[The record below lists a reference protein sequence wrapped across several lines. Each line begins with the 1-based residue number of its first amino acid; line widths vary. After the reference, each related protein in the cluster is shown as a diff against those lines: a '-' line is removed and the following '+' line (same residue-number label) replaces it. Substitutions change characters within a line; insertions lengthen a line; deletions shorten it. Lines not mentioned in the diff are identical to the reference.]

1 METASQSVSRRQN
14 TFQFVDDKLLLY
26 TRRLATVS
34 DLSVTGITCHVG
46 GRHLANERPT
56 TSDNDT
62 EIVCDTRPHC
72 DNRHDKVDF
81 N

>member
-1 METASQSVSRRQN
+1 VETASQSVSRRQN

-26 TRRLATVS
+26 TRRLAAVS

-46 GRHLANERPT
+46 HLASERPT

-62 EIVCDTRPHC
+62 EIDCDTRPHC
-72 DNRHDKVDF
+72 DNRRDKVDF